1 VNGRRPHREGEG
13 SLGSVGRTT
22 KTNKKCR
29 SIQTTVRKQEKME
42 KIYAHSKVR
51 MPWDLDF

>member
-1 VNGRRPHREGEG
+1 MNGRPHRGGEG
-13 SLGSVGRTT
+13 PLGTVGTTT
-22 KTNKKCR
+22 KANKKCR
-29 SIQTTVRKQEKME
+29 SIQTAVRKQEKME